1 MKKVFSFSII
11 SLLLNA
17 CSTEAPKTV
26 EKIPDED
33 LTKTKDG
40 VIVKQTLVSA
50 GKFSPSTSVKF
61 EGHNFDLVIEKNDS
75 IYMATSDSLFL
86 THDKYHVGMTWAEI
100 PNTLRKKLQ
109 KETGWGYYIELPSG
123 WSLGFCEGASCTDM
137 EPTDSSKVKWIFKR
151 K

>member
-1 MKKVFSFSII
+1 MKQFFILII
-11 SLLLNA
+11 SSLLIGA
-17 CSTEAPKTV
+17 CSTETPETV
-26 EKIPDED
+26 KGIPEED

-61 EGHNFDLVIEKNDS
+61 DGHNFDLVIEKNDS
-75 IYMATSDSLFL
+75 IYMATSDTLFL
-86 THDKYHVGMTWAEI
+86 THDKYHVGMTWSEI
-100 PNTLRKKLQ
+100 PKALQKKLQ

-137 EPTDSSKVKWIFKR
+137 KPTDSSKVKWLFKR

>member
-1 MKKVFSFSII
+1 MKYFFILILSSVII
-11 SLLLNA
+11 GA
-17 CSTEAPKTV
+17 CSETPKTV

-50 GKFSPSTSVKF
+50 GKFSPSTRVKF
-61 EGHNFDLVIEKNDS
+61 GGSYFDLVIEKNDS

-86 THDKYHVGMTWAEI
+86 THDKFHVGMTWEEI
-100 PNTLRKKLQ
+100 PSTLRKKLQ
-109 KETGWGYYIELPSG
+109 KETGWGYYIKLPSG
-123 WSLGFCEGASCTDM
+123 WNLGFCEGVSCTDTAPM
-137 EPTDSSKVKWIFKR
+137 DSSEVKWIFKR

>member
-1 MKKVFSFSII
+1 MKQFLIILGSSILI
-11 SLLLNA
+11 GA
-17 CSTEAPKTV
+17 CSTETPKTV

-61 EGHNFDLVIEKNDS
+61 DGHPFDLVIEKNDS
-75 IYMATSDSLFL
+75 IYMTTSDSLFV
-86 THDKYHVGMTWAEI
+86 THENYHVGMTWAEI
-100 PNTLRKKLQ
+100 PNALRKKLQ

-123 WSLGFCEGASCTDM
+123 WSLGFCEGASCTDSAPM
-137 EPTDSSKVKWIFKR
+137 DSSKVKWIFKR